1 MLKRSSLLALAMAA
15 LLSSP
20 SQAALFTVDA
30 LNNSSTG
37 GAALPTIGVTA
48 GQPLSVSVNP
58 NDLWNAGDLPRW
70 SNADGL
76 TANLLATGTDESGQA
91 AATLIGQNW
100 GLWTQSGF
108 TAPYGSLVGEIGGN
122 FQLLGTSFNGL
133 AWSTGTLNLYY
144 WDSFNADNTQ
154 FITADVNTVPEP
166 GAFAMLGVSFGL
178 MLAFV
183 VSRRRQRT

>member
-1 MLKRSSLLALAMAA
+1 MAT

-48 GQPLSVSVNP
+48 GQTLTVSVNS

-76 TANLLATGTDESGQA
+76 TGNLFATGSDESGQP

-108 TAPYGSLVGEIGGN
+108 TAPFGSLVGEIGGN

-144 WDSFNADNTQ
+144 WDSYNADNTQ
-154 FITADVNTVPEP
+154 FISADVNAVPEP
-166 GAFAMLGVSFGL
+166 GVFTMLAVSFGL
-178 MLAFV
+178 MLGFAA
-183 VSRRRQRT
+183 SRRRQQA